1 MKKNVTLGLVGGMML
16 LSGCAPLA
24 SIENVAS
31 KINEAIPAPNDVDY
45 FAKNAIAHGCTAGM
59 TQKDC
64 EEVHNMQAIDKLV
77 KKVMLNK
84 DRALALPVNET
95 NKGYMRE
102 WLIGYDEA
110 QNRAT
115 SAYSRKQLK
124 SIEPIM
130 DAIEDRFFPNGY

>member
-1 MKKNVTLGLVGGMML
+1 MKTNVTLGFIAGIIL
-16 LSGCAPLA
+16 LSGCAPVA
-24 SIENVAS
+24 SIENAAS
-31 KINEAIPAPNDVDY
+31 KLNAAIPAPNDVDY
-45 FAKNAIAHGCTAGM
+45 FAKSAIANGCTQGM

-77 KKVMLNK
+77 RKVQQNK
-84 DRALALPVNET
+84 NRALALPVNAT
-95 NKGYMRE
+95 NKGYMKE
-102 WLIGYDEA
+102 WLLGYEEA

-124 SIEPIM
+124 SIEPTM

>member
-1 MKKNVTLGLVGGMML
+1 MTKHITLGLISGMIL
-16 LSGCAPLA
+16 LSGCAPIA

-31 KINEAIPAPNDVDY
+31 KINAAIPAPNDVDY
-45 FAKNAIAHGCTAGM
+45 FAKNAIANGCTAGM

-64 EEVHNMQAIDKLV
+64 EEVHNMQTIDKLV
-77 KKVMLNK
+77 KKVTQNK
-84 DRALALPVNET
+84 DRALALPVNQT
-95 NKGYMRE
+95 NKGYMKE
-102 WLIGYDEA
+102 WLLGYEEA

-130 DAIEDRFFPNGY
+130 DAIEDRFFPEGY